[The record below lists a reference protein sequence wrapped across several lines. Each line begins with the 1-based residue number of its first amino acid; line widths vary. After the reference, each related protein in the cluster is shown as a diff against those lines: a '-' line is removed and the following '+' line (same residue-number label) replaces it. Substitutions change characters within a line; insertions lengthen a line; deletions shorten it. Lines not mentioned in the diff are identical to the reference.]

1 MNLNFTVFNRYMQT
15 LIEWS
20 YLGLFIATFLAGSI
34 LPFSSEFV
42 LSALL
47 AVGSNTYGCLIAA
60 TAGNFLG
67 GMSCYY
73 LGHLGKIEWIEKY
86 LGVSDVK
93 MQKAIRFLNGKGAYM
108 AFFTFV
114 PIIGDLLAVSLGYM
128 RANVWITATTM
139 LIGKFL
145 RYLVW
150 IYIKWV

>member
-1 MNLNFTVFNRYMQT
+1 MQT

-42 LSALL
+42 LSGLL
-47 AVGSNTYGCLIAA
+47 AIGANTGGCLLAA

-67 GMSCYY
+67 GMTCYY

-86 LGVSDVK
+86 LGISDEK
-93 MQKAIRFLNGKGAYM
+93 IQKRIKFLHGKGAFM

-114 PIIGDLLAVSLGYM
+114 PLAGDLLAVSLGYM
-128 RANVWITATTM
+128 RANLWITSFAM
-139 LIGKFL
+139 LAGKFL
-145 RYLVW
+145 RYVLW
-150 IYIKWV
+150 IYVTKGVMGLF

>member
-1 MNLNFTVFNRYMQT
+1 MQT

-42 LSALL
+42 LSGLL
-47 AVGSNTYGCLIAA
+47 AVGAKSTGCLLAA

-73 LGHLGKIEWIEKY
+73 IGHLGKIEWIEKY
-86 LGVSDVK
+86 LHVSDEK
-93 MQKAIRFLNGKGAYM
+93 MQKAIKFLQGKGAYM

-114 PIIGDLLAVSLGYM
+114 PLVGDLLAVSLGYM
-128 RANVWITATTM
+128 KANLWITSISM
-139 LIGKFL
+139 LLGKFF
-145 RYLVW
+145 RYWIW
-150 IYIKWV
+150 IYITFGVIKMF

>member
-1 MNLNFTVFNRYMQT
+1 MQT

-20 YLGLFIATFLAGSI
+20 YFGLFIATFLAGSI

-42 LSALL
+42 LSGLL
-47 AVGSNTYGCLIAA
+47 AVGANSIGCLVAA

-86 LGVSDVK
+86 LGVSDEK
-93 MQKAIRFLNGKGAYM
+93 MQKGIKFLNGKGAYM

-114 PIIGDLLAVSLGYM
+114 PIVGDLLAVSLGYM
-128 RANVWITATTM
+128 RANIWITSISM
-139 LIGKFL
+139 LLGKFV

-150 IYIKWV
+150 MYLTLDVIKMFH